1 MRKTITQIAA
11 KPKSKNSSQVAQ
23 KKRVAAY
30 TRVSTEQDEQ
40 LNSLAVQQRYF
51 EELINKNPEWTNAG
65 IYYDQGISGT
75 SLKKRDG
82 FNRLISDAI
91 DGKVDLILVKSISR
105 FSRNTVDALQTIR
118 ALKSKGITVFFEK
131 ENIDSLDMKSEFILT
146 IMSSLAQEESQS
158 LSENIKWGKR
168 KICREGKV
176 YVAYSQF
183 LGYKQGGKYELVIDR
198 EQAKIVKL
206 IYRLYLEGDTPTKI
220 AKALNESSIPSPKGK
235 KWTKN
240 VIVNILSNEKYC
252 GDAILQKS
260 FVVDFISHTT
270 KKNEG
275 ELPQYYVRNDHPAII
290 KRATWEETQVQ
301 LQNRTSSFYSCGT
314 PFSYKLFCSKCG
326 SSYQRKP
333 MYHEYYVHTIQL
345 WICKN
350 RFTDIRCDNIKLF
363 ERQLEVVFHDAIIHL
378 YSCYEIIFADAVS
391 ILDKSIKTK
400 ARQNQILRLLK
411 SKTLS
416 PKSIYERKLWRILI
430 AKVDVHQDRKLTIY
444 YINGTILECKLPKW
458 KIKANDID

>member
-1 MRKTITQIAA
+1 MRKTITQITA
-11 KPKSKNSSQVAQ
+11 KPKSKSYSHVTQ

-51 EELINKNPEWTNAG
+51 EELINKNPEWINVG
-65 IYYDQGISGT
+65 IYYDEGISGT

-82 FNRLISDAI
+82 FNKLISDALE
-91 DGKVDLILVKSISR
+91 GKVDLILVKSISR

-118 ALKSKGITVFFEK
+118 ALKSKGVTVFFEK
-131 ENIDSLDMKSEFILT
+131 ENIDSMDMKSEFILT
-146 IMSSLAQEESQS
+146 VMSSLAQEESQS

-176 YVAYSQF
+176 YVPYSQF
-183 LGYKQGGKYELVIDR
+183 LGYKQGGKYELVIDK

-240 VIVNILSNEKYC
+240 VIVSILSNEKYC

-260 FVVDFISHTT
+260 FVVDFISHTA

-290 KRATWEETQVQ
+290 KRATWDETQVR
-301 LQNRTSSFYSCGT
+301 LQSRTNSSYSCGT

-333 MYHEYYVHTIQL
+333 MYHEYYVNTVQL

-363 ERQLEVVFHDAIIHL
+363 EKQLEAVFHDAIIHL
-378 YSCYEIIFADAVS
+378 YANYEAIFTDAVS
-391 ILDKSIKTK
+391 ILSKSIKTK
-400 ARQNQILRLLK
+400 ARQIQILRLLK
-411 SKTLS
+411 NKAFPPTSD
-416 PKSIYERKLWRILI
+416 YEKKLWRILI
-430 AKVDVHQDRKLTIY
+430 EKVDVDQDRKLTMH
-444 YINGTILECKLPKW
+444 YIDGTILEYKLPKW
-458 KIKANDID
+458 KIKAHDTE